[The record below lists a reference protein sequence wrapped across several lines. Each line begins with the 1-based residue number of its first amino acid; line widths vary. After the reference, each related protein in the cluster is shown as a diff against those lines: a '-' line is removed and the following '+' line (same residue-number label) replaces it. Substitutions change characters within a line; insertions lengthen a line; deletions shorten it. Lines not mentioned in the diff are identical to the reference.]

1 MFFNCLS
8 LVLLVNVD
16 ASEDVNMVPLICGEA
31 YEGENITWTR
41 NDDENLEAQGNRIV
55 VTVEGWK
62 GGNYSCFN
70 SEGSYLN
77 HTLVL
82 AQWTFRKI
90 IKNTPGKGTTIFSI
104 V

>member
-1 MFFNCLS
+1 MFFCSLS
-8 LVLLVNVD
+8 SVLVVNVD

-41 NDDENLEAQGNRIV
+41 NNEENLEDQGNRIV
-55 VTVEGWK
+55 ITVEAWK
-62 GGNYSCFN
+62 GGNFSCFN

-82 AQWTFRKI
+82 AQWSFRKF
-90 IKNTPGKGTTIFSI
+90 IKNTPEKGTTIFNI